1 TCDLFLKGGGLRGN
15 KPKSYALGDAKKL
28 IDLSPKIS
36 NNLTTGQAHQL
47 LDDPVNPE
55 VKSAA
60 QKRSFFS
67 RSPQGWVVT
76 TPRSPQPTGA
86 AVAPQYG

>member
-1 TCDLFLKGGGLRGN
+1 MAITHTM
-15 KPKSYALGDAKKL
+15 AKQ
-28 IDLSPKIS
+28 
-36 NNLTTGQAHQL
+36 TGTWNDSGAC
-47 LDDPVNPE
+47 PVNPE

>member
-1 TCDLFLKGGGLRGN
+1 MVFYSGAC
-15 KPKSYALGDAKKL
+15 
-28 IDLSPKIS
+28 
-36 NNLTTGQAHQL
+36 
-47 LDDPVNPE
+47 PVNPE